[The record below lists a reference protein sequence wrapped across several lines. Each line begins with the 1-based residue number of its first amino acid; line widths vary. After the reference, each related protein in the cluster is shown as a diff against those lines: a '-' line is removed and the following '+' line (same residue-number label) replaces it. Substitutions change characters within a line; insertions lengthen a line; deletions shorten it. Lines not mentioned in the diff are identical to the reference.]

1 LASKHLPVSRAVV
14 ILAKEA
20 YQFTGGS
27 QFEQKR

>member
-1 LASKHLPVSRAVV
+1 VSRAVV